1 MINSINI
8 IDEVV
13 EGMDLVYFQTFR
25 EVAFRQSFTR
35 AAEELGYAQSS
46 VTTQIQ
52 KLEKAYDVQLFE
64 RHGRGL
70 RLTSAGE
77 ELLKIAVQMLDLYQ
91 QSKEKLIQQGGG
103 TLSIGTIDS
112 LASYYL
118 PPLIQ
123 QIRQKYPDLS
133 IRVQPNRE
141 DLIVNKV
148 KEGEIDIGLM
158 LESKPSDLT
167 LEWITIREEP
177 LVLIA
182 HPEHPLSKLS
192 EVELSH
198 LSGVEWIMTEDSC
211 NYRIM
216 LEKVLRAQAIPYRI
230 GLELGNPEAIKRCVR
245 AGSGI
250 SLLPKMAAEDEI
262 RRGELIVLPFVHP
275 DIRLALQMVIHPK
288 KWISHSFKEFIE
300 LLKSSAGV

>member
-1 MINSINI
+1 
-8 IDEVV
+8 
-13 EGMDLVYFQTFR
+13 MDLVYYQTFR
-25 EVAFRQSFTR
+25 EVALRQSFTR

-52 KLEKAYDVQLFE
+52 KLEKAYGVQLFE
-64 RHGRGL
+64 RYSKGL

-91 QSKEKLIQQGGG
+91 QSKEKLTRQGGG

-123 QIRQKYPDLS
+123 QIRYKYSDLIIRLQPD
-133 IRVQPNRE
+133 RE

-148 KEGEIDIGLM
+148 KEGELDIGLI
-158 LESKPSDLT
+158 LESKPSDPT
-167 LEWITIREEP
+167 LKWLTIREEP

-182 HPEHPLSKLS
+182 NSEHPLSILDN
-192 EVELSH
+192 VELGH
-198 LSGVEWIMTEDSC
+198 LNGIEWIMTEDSC

-216 LEKVLRAQAIPYRI
+216 LEKVLRSKGISYRV
-230 GLELGNPEAIKRCVR
+230 GLELGNPEAIKRCVM

-250 SLLPKMAAEDEI
+250 SLLPKMVAEEEI
-262 RRGELIVLPFVHP
+262 LRGELIVLPFAHP
-275 DIRLALQMVIHPK
+275 DIRLDLQLVIHPK
-288 KWISHSFKEFIE
+288 KWISHALQEFIE
-300 LLKSSAGV
+300 ILKSSSKTFNREPH

>member
-1 MINSINI
+1 
-8 IDEVV
+8 
-13 EGMDLVYFQTFR
+13 MDLVYYQTFR
-25 EVAFRQSFTR
+25 EVALRQSFTR
-35 AAEELGYAQSS
+35 AAEELGYAHSS

-52 KLEKAYDVQLFE
+52 KLEKAYCVQLFE
-64 RHGRGL
+64 RYSKGL

-91 QSKEKLIQQGGG
+91 QSKEKLTRQGGG

-123 QIRQKYPDLS
+123 QIRYKYSDLIIRLQPD
-133 IRVQPNRE
+133 RE

-148 KEGEIDIGLM
+148 KEGELDIGLI
-158 LESKPSDLT
+158 LESKPSDPT
-167 LEWITIREEP
+167 LKWLTIREEP

-182 HPEHPLSKLS
+182 NSEHPLSILDK
-192 EVELSH
+192 VELGH
-198 LSGVEWIMTEDSC
+198 LNGIEWIMTEDSC

-216 LEKVLRAQAIPYRI
+216 LEKLLRSKGISYRV
-230 GLELGNPEAIKRCVR
+230 GLELGNPEAIKRCVM

-250 SLLPKMAAEDEI
+250 SLLPKMVAEEEI
-262 RRGELIVLPFVHP
+262 RRGELIVLPFTHP
-275 DIRLALQMVIHPK
+275 DIRLDLQLVIHPK
-288 KWISHSFKEFIE
+288 KWISHALQEFIE
-300 LLKSSAGV
+300 ILKSSSKIFNREPH

>member
-1 MINSINI
+1 
-8 IDEVV
+8 
-13 EGMDLVYFQTFR
+13 MDLVYFQTFR
-25 EVAFRQSFTR
+25 EVALRQSFTR

-52 KLEKAYDVQLFE
+52 KLEKAYGVQLFE
-64 RHGRGL
+64 RYSKGL

-91 QSKEKLIQQGGG
+91 QSKEKLTRQGGG

-123 QIRQKYPDLS
+123 QIRYKYSDLIIRLQPD
-133 IRVQPNRE
+133 RE

-148 KEGEIDIGLM
+148 KEGELDIGLI
-158 LESKPSDLT
+158 LESKPSDPT
-167 LEWITIREEP
+167 LKWLTIREEP

-182 HPEHPLSKLS
+182 NSEHPLSILDN
-192 EVELSH
+192 VEFGH
-198 LSGVEWIMTEDSC
+198 LNGIEWIMTEDSC

-216 LEKVLRAQAIPYRI
+216 LEKVLRSKGISYRV
-230 GLELGNPEAIKRCVR
+230 GLELGNPEAIKRCVM

-250 SLLPKMAAEDEI
+250 SLLPKMVAEEEI
-262 RRGELIVLPFVHP
+262 RRGELIALPFVHP
-275 DIRLALQMVIHPK
+275 DIRLDLQLVIHPK
-288 KWISHSFKEFIE
+288 KWISHALQEFIE
-300 LLKSSAGV
+300 ILKSSSKTFNREPH

>member
-1 MINSINI
+1 
-8 IDEVV
+8 
-13 EGMDLVYFQTFR
+13 MDLVYFQTFR
-25 EVAFRQSFTR
+25 EVALRQSFTR

-52 KLEKAYDVQLFE
+52 KLEKAYGVQLFE
-64 RHGRGL
+64 RYSKGL

-91 QSKEKLIQQGGG
+91 QSKEKLTRQGGG

-123 QIRQKYPDLS
+123 QIRYKYSDLIIRLQPD
-133 IRVQPNRE
+133 RE

-148 KEGEIDIGLM
+148 KEGELDIGLI
-158 LESKPSDLT
+158 LESKPSDPT
-167 LEWITIREEP
+167 LKWLTIREEP

-182 HPEHPLSKLS
+182 NSEHPLAILDN
-192 EVELSH
+192 VELDH
-198 LSGVEWIMTEDSC
+198 LNGIEWIMTEDSC

-216 LEKVLRAQAIPYRI
+216 LEKLLRSKGISYRV
-230 GLELGNPEAIKRCVR
+230 GLELGNPEAIKRCVM

-250 SLLPKMAAEDEI
+250 SLLPKMVAEEEI
-262 RRGELIVLPFVHP
+262 LRGELIVLPFAHP
-275 DIRLALQMVIHPK
+275 DIRLDLQLVIHPK
-288 KWISHSFKEFIE
+288 KWISHALQEFIE
-300 LLKSSAGV
+300 ILKSSSKTFNREPH